1 VTSWSWNLPAAKTDD
16 PSFIS
21 IVVTVRNEERHL
33 AALLTSLR
41 RQEPPFEIVL
51 VDAFSDDRTWT
62 IAQAFAQEHPD
73 LLRAF
78 QRKGHRGDGRNAGVE
93 LARGSRVAFIDGDCE
108 ADPTWLR
115 EIRKGFERAPVVAG
129 KTVVEGP
136 PAFRGLER
144 VALYHRGMDVTYPS
158 CNLGYDRDLFRR
170 LGGFDGRFITAEDID
185 LNLRAVRG
193 GAALLY
199 VPEAVVRHHTRDTV
213 LRFLLQAFWNGYGR
227 KQLTEKQGQLWASYR
242 YRKMLQ
248 TQASPLAYARLAAAL
263 VGYFTR
269 LVTVS
274 GTPQRIPQDPGSGP
288 TAGRSAAANSHS

>member
-1 VTSWSWNLPAAKTDD
+1 MTSWSWNLPADRKDA

-33 AALLTSLR
+33 AALLDSLR
-41 RQEPPFEIVL
+41 KQEPPFEIVL
-51 VDAFSDDRTWT
+51 VDAFSEDRTWE
-62 IAQAFAQEHPD
+62 IAQDFAQKHPE

-93 LARGSRVAFIDGDCE
+93 LARGALVAFTDGDCE
-108 ADPTWLR
+108 VDPQWLHELR
-115 EIRKGFERAPVVAG
+115 RGFETAPVVAG

-136 PAFRGLER
+136 EAFRSLER
-144 VALYHRGMDVTYPS
+144 VAIIQRGMDVTYPS
-158 CNLGYDRDLFRR
+158 CNLGYQRDLFRR

-185 LNLRAVRG
+185 LNLRAVRA
-193 GAALLY
+193 GATLLH
-199 VPEAVVRHHTRDTV
+199 VPEAIVRHHTRSTV

-242 YRKMLQ
+242 YRKMLSTQ
-248 TQASPLAYARLAAAL
+248 TSPLAYARLAAAL

-274 GTPQRIPQDPGSGP
+274 GTPQRIPQDPGS
-288 TAGRSAAANSHS
+288 AAPGALNAKSSGG